1 MIVQENMQALNANR
15 MFRTSRKRTT
25 RTTEKLTS
33 GYRINRSADDAAGLS
48 ISEKMRKQIRG
59 LTQAGANVEDGIS
72 AVQVAEGA
80 LVEVLDMLQ
89 RIGEISIDA
98 ANGVNSDTDRSY
110 MQMEVD
116 QITQEID
123 RIAESTKF
131 NRTYLLNGDTK
142 GGKEVDFA
150 YQMGAVTKPAEATMS
165 VSPLVGIQAKVSFN
179 TDVPT
184 AEQNELAKAMASQG
198 LSISTYDGT
207 NGKMQFSMDL
217 NGSEAKSNYT
227 VISTGEDNKFK
238 ITNQA
243 GVLVAEIDL
252 SVEDDVESGYNGTLT
267 AHNLSAAES
276 KDELFSLYDA
286 NGNSIPA
293 NALKKYFTAQEDM
306 NGNLEPKGRPE
317 ARTVYD
323 ALGKEVDL
331 LKINTPEPRISASN
345 DKVNALK
352 VSFHVGADGTSQNR
366 IDVNIE
372 PMNSKSLGINGLKVD
387 GTDGTNAA
395 KSVDTISAA
404 IEKIA
409 SQRATLG
416 AAQNRLEH
424 TAKNLDNVVEN
435 TTASESQIRDAD
447 MAKEMVKYSN
457 SSILDQAGQSMLS
470 QANQSNDGVLA
481 LLG

>member
-1 MIVQENMQALNANR
+1 MIVQQNMQALNANR
-15 MFRTSRKRTT
+15 MFRTSKKRTAKT
-25 RTTEKLTS
+25 AEKLIS
-33 GYRINRSADDAAGLS
+33 GYKINRSADDAAGLS

-89 RIGEISIDA
+89 RMGEISIDA
-98 ANGVNSDTDRSY
+98 ANGVNSETDRSY
-110 MQMEVD
+110 MQMEMD
-116 QITQEID
+116 QISQEID

-131 NRTYLLNGDTK
+131 NRTYLLNGDIK
-142 GGKEVDFA
+142 GEKEADFS
-150 YQMGAVTKPAEATMS
+150 YLMGAVTKPAEVTMS
-165 VSPLVGIQAKVSFN
+165 VSPLVGIQANVAFN
-179 TDVPT
+179 TGVPT
-184 AEQNELAKAMASQG
+184 AEQNELAKLMSSQG
-198 LSISTYDGT
+198 VSISTYDGT
-207 NGKMQFSMDL
+207 NGEMQFSMEL

-252 SVEDDVESGYNGTLT
+252 SVEDDVKSGYNGTLT

-276 KDELFSLYDA
+276 KDELFSLYDV
-286 NGNSIPA
+286 NGNSRPA
-293 NALKKYFTAQEDM
+293 NALGKYFTAD
-306 NGNLEPKGRPE
+306 NAGGSLEPKGRPE

-331 LKINTPEPRISASN
+331 TKINTPEPRISASN

-352 VSFHVGADGTSQNR
+352 VSFHVGADGTSNNR

-395 KSVDTISAA
+395 GAVDTISAA
-404 IEKIA
+404 IERIA

-447 MAKEMVKYSN
+447 MAEEMVKYSN
-457 SSILDQAGQSMLS
+457 ANILSQAGESMLS

>member
-1 MIVQENMQALNANR
+1 MQEEL
-15 MFRTSRKRTT
+15 
-25 RTTEKLTS
+25 
-33 GYRINRSADDAAGLS
+33 
-48 ISEKMRKQIRG
+48 
-59 LTQAGANVEDGIS
+59 
-72 AVQVAEGA
+72 
-80 LVEVLDMLQ
+80 
-89 RIGEISIDA
+89 
-98 ANGVNSDTDRSY
+98 
-110 MQMEVD
+110 D

-131 NRTYLLNGDTK
+131 NRTYLLRGDNK
-142 GGKEVDFA
+142 GEKDFSFS
-150 YQMGAVTKPAEATMS
+150 YQMGAVTKPAEVTMA
-165 VSPLVGIQAKVSFN
+165 VSPLVGIQANVAFH
-179 TDVPT
+179 TGVPT
-184 AEQNELAKAMASQG
+184 AEQNELAKLMASQG
-198 LSISTYDGT
+198 LSISTYDDA
-207 NGKMQFSMDL
+207 NGEMQFAMEL
-217 NGSEAKSNYT
+217 NGSEAKANYT

-276 KDELFSLYDA
+276 KGELFSLYDVD
-286 NGNSIPA
+286 GNSIPA
-293 NALKKYFTAQEDM
+293 NALGKYFTAAEDA
-306 NGNLEPKGRPE
+306 GGSLEPKGRSE
-317 ARTVYD
+317 ARAVYD

-331 LKINTPEPRISASN
+331 FQINTPEPRISAFN
-345 DKVNALK
+345 DKTNALK

-366 IDVNIE
+366 IDVDIE

-387 GTDGTNAA
+387 GADGTNAA
-395 KSVDTISAA
+395 GAVDTISAA

-409 SQRATLG
+409 SQRASLG

-424 TAKNLDNVVEN
+424 TAKNLGNVVEN

-447 MAKEMVKYSN
+447 MAEEMVKYSN
-457 SSILDQAGQSMLS
+457 ANILSQAGESMLS